1 MAGSTVFRENG
12 MSAASAARKRGA
24 ASVEGS
30 ETAVPPGKST
40 SGEAMEDTPTG
51 PPDPP
56 AAPAVVPV
64 PAVARMEPIAPAA
77 SAEPPS
83 TVTTS
88 AELSASIGTLRTQ
101 LELQKAQEGR
111 NAHEIWLAWYQML
124 PLIKNMRESVQP
136 GNTEDYRAW
145 LTAES
150 DIITWVYDNVKDD
163 KAHLD
168 MLNRALSNRLFFV
181 EQVANARK
189 LHWATALMTPATSAL
204 ASSARVKAG
213 IGEVGDDDNVFSF
226 PTVQAELGTK

>member
-12 MSAASAARKRGA
+12 MSEGEKKRAARGRTGPETKDPPRKA
-24 ASVEGS
+24 AD
-30 ETAVPPGKST
+30 K
-40 SGEAMEDTPTG
+40 EAMETTSAGSPV
-51 PPDPP
+51 PP
-56 AAPAVVPV
+56 AAPAVVPAL
-64 PAVARMEPIAPAA
+64 AVAHMEQIAPAA
-77 SAEPPS
+77 STEPPS

-88 AELSASIGTLRTQ
+88 AGLSASIGTLREQ
-101 LELQKAQEGR
+101 LEMQRAQTGR
-111 NAHEIWLAWYQML
+111 NAHDIWLAWYQML

-163 KAHLD
+163 KTHLD
-168 MLNRALSNRLFFV
+168 MLNRALSNRPFFV

-189 LHWATALMTPATSAL
+189 LRWATALVTPATSAL

-226 PTVQAELGTK
+226 PTLQAELGTK